1 MRAGSAR
8 FPASTA
14 RALRRP
20 VIPRDKVPSSKQRAA
35 KLRLT
40 RTAKAAVA
48 FSITLFVGW
57 NLLNLGWFLLSG
69 EDDALRAAVGGPA
82 TYTGPSGL
90 RSEGVLRE
98 ARFVFSRG
106 RVRLYVLLAGRRARG
121 DGAIQ
126 SFQRHLHLD
135 PWEMARLTP
144 AAAPKTRLRGHGGC
158 GDMNRKSSRTSG
170 RKRFV
175 SPETCLTPRRQANNL
190 SASVLERLT
199 GFRGSVS

>member
-1 MRAGSAR
+1 MPQDKAPSA
-8 FPASTA
+8 
-14 RALRRP
+14 
-20 VIPRDKVPSSKQRAA
+20 KQRAA

-82 TYTGPSGL
+82 TYTGASGR
-90 RSEGVLRE
+90 RSEGVVRE

-121 DGAIQ
+121 NGAIQ
-126 SFQRHLHLD
+126 SFRTHLRLD

-144 AAAPKTRLRGHGGC
+144 TTAPARPNA
-158 GDMNRKSSRTSG
+158 GDAR
-170 RKRFV
+170 
-175 SPETCLTPRRQANNL
+175 E
-190 SASVLERLT
+190 
-199 GFRGSVS
+199 

>member
-1 MRAGSAR
+1 MPQDEAPSAKR
-8 FPASTA
+8 
-14 RALRRP
+14 
-20 VIPRDKVPSSKQRAA
+20 RAA

-48 FSITLFVGW
+48 FSVTLFVGW

-82 TYTGPSGL
+82 IYSAPSG
-90 RSEGVLRE
+90 RRTEGVVRE

-135 PWEMARLTP
+135 PWEMARLRPTT
-144 AAAPKTRLRGHGGC
+144 APNTRLRGHEPEVLP
-158 GDMNRKSSRTSG
+158 SRTCG
-170 RKRFV
+170 RRKRFV

-190 SASVLERLT
+190 RASVPERLT